1 MGTFSVTIEVGD
13 PQGRN
18 WEEVEALADT
28 GATYTWLSR
37 DVLDRL
43 AIGPEYRFEFEVPD
57 GRIIDRN
64 VAQTWVRV
72 NGEPRITLVVF
83 GDVGSRALLGAYTLE
98 GAGLSVDPVNR
109 RLTRVR
115 GLAMPAE
122 MALRVQAAI

>member
-1 MGTFSVTIEVGD
+1 
-13 PQGRN
+13 
-18 WEEVEALADT
+18 
-28 GATYTWLSR
+28 
-37 DVLDRL
+37 L